1 MQQPYSC
8 AEVDHQ
14 HQQLVSRFL
23 SYRMIPQSDWPT
35 LDDIRKP
42 RSISLWGVWQVT
54 DANLIESA
62 SDGLPLPV
70 TVSLCSTTHRHR
82 RNQDKAGPSTRMF

>member
-1 MQQPYSC
+1 MRSC
-8 AEVDHQ
+8 VD
-14 HQQLVSRFL
+14 RFL

-70 TVSLCSTTHRHR
+70 TCEREEQEMKALLSGVVLE
-82 RNQDKAGPSTRMF
+82 QDRQIKS